1 MGNKKVIPPK
11 LAGRFLLW
19 FLRKDLAE
27 EVQGDLREQ
36 FYTDLKR
43 ISGFQA
49 RLIYWFQVINY
60 LRPFAIRNLNASYSN
75 FYQYHMFQS
84 HFKIGWRNLT
94 KQKMYSAIKIGGLA
108 LGITAC
114 LLIALFVRNELSYER
129 QFPDRDRIYRLIGVY
144 GMKGVIPK
152 NTYFPAPMASTLKKD
167 FPEVEAAGRFV
178 ASELLGGG
186 GKLVRRADKAE
197 NFYEEGIIY
206 FDQELLNI
214 LKPRFEYGDLAQALS
229 EPYTIAIS
237 KCIADK
243 YFPGEDPLG
252 KILIVNNN
260 EKQSY
265 RITGVFEDFPSTSH
279 LQQYKLLM
287 TLTGQ
292 EFWPGEQTFWSSSN
306 YHTYIKVQPGT
317 DVKQLSSKLT
327 EGIVKTYWLSSW
339 RKSGIVDADELA
351 NNVTLEL
358 QPISDIHLRSAGIWD
373 GLSHGDIRF
382 IWLFSAIAVFILIIA
397 CINFINLST
406 ARAANRAREIGL
418 RKVVGSSRGNM
429 IWQFLSE
436 SVIFSL
442 LSFILSLFLAYL
454 LLPYFNGLSAKSL
467 IFPWNEWWLLP
478 LIIAVAVIVGL
489 LSGLYPA
496 LYLSGF
502 KPIKVL
508 KGGFSQGSKSIKT
521 RSILV
526 IFQYTISA
534 VMIIG
539 TIIIY
544 RQMNFILSKDL
555 GFDKKQVLLI
565 QGANLMGNRIT
576 AFKNELLKLSDVDYV
591 SISDYLPVAG
601 TQRNGDAF
609 WKAGRKEVDNP
620 LGGQRWRV
628 DHDYIRTMGMTIIAG
643 RDFDINIASDSQAVV
658 INQSMAKALR
668 FNDPVGHQIT
678 NNRQSWHVI
687 GIVKDFNFESLTETI
702 QPLCLEVGKGSSGVL
717 VKINTTEIS
726 KTIEQVKS
734 IWDQF
739 TPKSDFRFTFLDER
753 FAMTYANV
761 QRMGRIFTG
770 FAILTIIIACLG
782 LFALSAYMVEQRR
795 KEISLRLVMGA
806 PLNNIF
812 SLLTSNYLFLI
823 LISLTIAIPV
833 SWYGM
838 HKWLEDYVYRI
849 KISWDVFVA
858 AGLITVLIAILT
870 ISYLSIRAALSNPVD
885 NLRSE

>member
-1 MGNKKVIPPK
+1 
-11 LAGRFLLW
+11 
-19 FLRKDLAE
+19 
-27 EVQGDLREQ
+27 
-36 FYTDLKR
+36 
-43 ISGFQA
+43 
-49 RLIYWFQVINY
+49 
-60 LRPFAIRNLNASYSN
+60 
-75 FYQYHMFQS
+75 
-84 HFKIGWRNLT
+84 
-94 KQKMYSAIKIGGLA
+94 MYSAIKIGGLA

-114 LLIALFVRNELSYER
+114 LLIALFVRNELSYDR

-144 GMKGVIPK
+144 RMKAVIPK
-152 NTYFPAPMASTLKKD
+152 NTYFPAPMAGTLKKD

-214 LKPRFEYGDLAQALS
+214 LKPRFAYGDLSQALS
-229 EPYTIAIS
+229 EPYTIAIA
-237 KCIADK
+237 KGIADK

-279 LQQYKLLM
+279 LHQYNLLM

-317 DVKQLSSKLT
+317 DIKQLASKLT

-339 RKSGIVDADELA
+339 RKTGIADADELA
-351 NNVTLEL
+351 NNVSLEL
-358 QPISDIHLRSAGIWD
+358 QPISDIHLQSAGIWD
-373 GLSHGDIRF
+373 GLNHGDIRF
-382 IWLFSAIAVFILIIA
+382 VWLFSAIAGFILIIA

-406 ARAANRAREIGL
+406 ARASNRAREIGL
-418 RKVVGSSRGNM
+418 RKVAGSSRGNL

-442 LSFILSLFLAYL
+442 LSFILALFLVYM
-454 LLPYFNGLSAKSL
+454 LLPYFNSLSAKAL
-467 IFPWNEWWLLP
+467 IFPWKEWWLLP
-478 LIIAVAVIVGL
+478 LIITAAVIVGI
-489 LSGLYPA
+489 LSGLYPS

-508 KGGFSQGSKSIKT
+508 KGSFSQGSKSIKT
-521 RSILV
+521 RGILV
-526 IFQYTISA
+526 IFQYTISTL
-534 VMIIG
+534 MIIG
-539 TIIIY
+539 TFIIY

-555 GFDKKQVLLI
+555 GFDKEQVMQI
-565 QGANLMGNRIT
+565 QGVNIMGNRVP
-576 AFKNELLKLSDVDYV
+576 AFKNELLKLSDVEYV
-591 SISDYLPVAG
+591 SVSDYLPISG
-601 TQRNGDAF
+601 THRNGDGF
-609 WKAGRKEVDNP
+609 WKVGRQEVDNQI
-620 LGGQRWRV
+620 GGQIWPV
-628 DHDYIRTMGMTIIAG
+628 DHDYIRTMGMTIIEG
-643 RDFDINIASDSQAVV
+643 RDFDIKIASDSHAVV
-658 INQSMAKALR
+658 INQSMVKALKL
-668 FNDPVGHQIT
+668 NDPIDQEIT
-678 NNRQSWHVI
+678 DNWQSWHVI
-687 GIVKDFNFESLTETI
+687 GVVKDFNFESLTETI
-702 QPLCLEVGKGSSGVL
+702 HPLCLIIGQSSTIVL

-726 KTIEQVKS
+726 KVIKQVKS
-734 IWDQF
+734 VWDQF
-739 TPKSDFRFTFLDER
+739 SPHAVFRYTFLDER
-753 FAMTYANV
+753 FAMSYANV

-806 PLNNIF
+806 PLKNIF
-812 SLLTSNYLFLI
+812 GLLTSNYLFLI
-823 LISLTIAIPV
+823 LISLTIAIPI

-838 HKWLEDYVYRI
+838 NKWLEDYVYRI
-849 KISWDVFVA
+849 KITWDVFVA
-858 AGLITVLIAILT
+858 AGLISVLIAILT
-870 ISYLSIRAALSNPVD
+870 ISYLSIRAALSNPVN